1 MSHQARFPLGSI
13 SLDFSVDVVP
23 PIDQSDKE
31 RESEGKR
38 EGGGKKREGKREG
51 RRKKKEG
58 KR

>member
-1 MSHQARFPLGSI
+1 MGHETRFPLGSI

-51 RRKKKEG
+51 RRKKKE
-58 KR
+58 

>member
-1 MSHQARFPLGSI
+1 VGHETRFPLGSI

-51 RRKKKEG
+51 RRKIKEL
-58 KR
+58 KS